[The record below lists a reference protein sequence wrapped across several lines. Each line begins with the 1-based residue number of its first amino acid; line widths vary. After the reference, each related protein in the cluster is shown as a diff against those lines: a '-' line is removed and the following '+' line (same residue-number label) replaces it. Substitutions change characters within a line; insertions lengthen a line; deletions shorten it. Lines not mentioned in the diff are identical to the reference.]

1 MLLGAIIYVAKFVDI
16 AGAAHET
23 DAAKFLSWSFA
34 LCIVGGAGYLMTG
47 VVLICDVR
55 QRWYL

>member
-1 MLLGAIIYVAKFVDI
+1 MLFGAIIYVTNFVDI
-16 AGAAHET
+16 AGAAYEA
-23 DAAKFLSWSFA
+23 DAAKLISWSFA
-34 LCIVGGAGYLMTG
+34 LCIVGGVGYLMTG